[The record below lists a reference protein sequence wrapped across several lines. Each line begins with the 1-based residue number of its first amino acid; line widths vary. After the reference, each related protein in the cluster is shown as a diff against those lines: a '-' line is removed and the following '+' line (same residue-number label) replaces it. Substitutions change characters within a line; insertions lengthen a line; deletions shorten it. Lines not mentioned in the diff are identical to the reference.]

1 MRAAAFTPASMFVT
15 ASASGC
21 GICNSSMIF
30 SKQPRSS
37 AFLIAS
43 VSVPMMGTPSFERGS
58 ARLMAVCPPSDTTMA
73 FGFSRCTT
81 FITSSTV
88 SGSK

>member
-1 MRAAAFTPASMFVT
+1 MRAAAFTPVSMSVT

-21 GICNSSMIF
+21 GMRNSSMIF

-37 AFLIAS
+37 AFLIAC
-43 VSVPMMGTPSFERGS
+43 VSVPIMGTPNCASGS
-58 ARLMAVCPPSDTTMA
+58 ARLMAVCPPSDTTIA
-73 FGFSRCTT
+73 FGFSRWMT
-81 FITSSTV
+81 FITSSAI

>member
-1 MRAAAFTPASMFVT
+1 MRAAAFTPDSMSVT

-21 GICNSSMIF
+21 GMRSSSMIF

-37 AFLIAS
+37 ALRMAS
-43 VSVPMMGTPSFERGS
+43 QSVPMMGTPSRESGS
-58 ARLMAVCPPSDTTMA
+58 ARLMAVCPPSDTTIA
-73 FGFSRCTT
+73 FGFSRWMT
-81 FITSSTV
+81 FITSSTI